1 MATVDFTKRFDIKMI
16 LDKFAKESIL
26 SIKNTYLTKLVSNY
40 QRSPLRATNKF
51 GQSLTYFIGDNKLE
65 IYTSVDYVD
74 SMIKGQS
81 PQEARKISTSELYKR
96 LIDWATAKP
105 VQLKSGFTI
114 SDFAWVSAK
123 KIQEK
128 GTSIYERYGKR
139 GKETGLVSD
148 TFTEENIGTLQAE
161 LSIGIE
167 EYLIKEF
174 RSSVYGS

>member
-1 MATVDFTKRFDIKMI
+1 MATVDFTKRFDIKLL

-26 SIKNTYLTKLVSNY
+26 DVKNTYLTKLVGNY
-40 QRSPLRATNKF
+40 QRSPLRATDKF
-51 GQSLTYFIGDNKLE
+51 GRSLTYFIGDNKLE

-74 SMIKGQS
+74 SMIKGDS
-81 PQEARKISTSELYKR
+81 PADAQRQPLSQLYKA

-105 VQLKSGFTI
+105 VQIKGLI

-123 KIQEK
+123 KIQRE
-128 GTSIYERYGKR
+128 GTSIYQRYGKK

-148 TFTEENIGTLQAE
+148 TFNEESIGLLMAD

-167 EYLIKEF
+167 EYLVKEF
-174 RSSVYGS
+174 KAMVYDS